1 MASKWIL
8 HVKAFA
14 KKNNLNYPT
23 AMKHPDVKKGYV
35 PVTPGAKP
43 QRKKSG
49 KKKSGR
55 KKSTKKKK
63 GSNKRR

>member
-1 MASKWIL
+1 MASKWIA

-23 AMKHPDVKKGYV
+23 ALAHPDVKKGYV
-35 PVTPGAKP
+35 PVSPGAKP

-55 KKSTKKKK
+55 KK
-63 GSNKRR
+63 